1 MRYDPAD
8 GTPVE
13 LPVGHDR
20 APTLK
25 EELQRYVRFV
35 HHRASQEEHFETFD
49 EADDFTEDDPEP
61 DWESQY
67 ELVELQDEEGFE
79 TPPLDPE
86 ETTRPDEP
94 AVDAKSGTPETQAS
108 EPATDNPG
116 NPAPPASSVEP

>member
-13 LPVGHDR
+13 LPVDHDR

-35 HHRASQEEHFETFD
+35 HHQVSQEEHFETFQ
-49 EADDFTEDDPEP
+49 EADDFTEEDPEP

-86 ETTRPDEP
+86 ETSSVAEP
-94 AVDAKSGTPETQAS
+94 AVRAQSGVPETPES
-108 EPATDNPG
+108 KPAADNLG